1 MGDIL
6 KKLPDSETVWERI
19 HEKQYAEDEA
29 GPIRFVITS
38 DRRREAYYIYEV
50 HHDGIMLY
58 ERLGKAKNPPELW
71 RKFGGHVRDICG
83 YKEVTEDG

>member
-6 KKLPDSETVWERI
+6 KKIPDSDIVWERI
-19 HEKQYAEDEA
+19 HEKQYEESET

-38 DRRREAYYIYEV
+38 DRRREVYYIYEV

-58 ERLGKAKNPPELW
+58 ERLGKAKTPPELW
-71 RKFGGHVRDICG
+71 RKFGGRIKDVCG
-83 YKEVTEDG
+83 YEEVT